1 MTEVHAGRMAGPFN
15 LPPLSN
21 LRISP
26 VGLDPKADGSFRLI
40 THLSYPKSDTSSVS
54 ANIMDSFKTVKYASF
69 DRVVDMVFDLGT
81 GALMAKR
88 DIKSAFR
95 LLPIHPDDFNLL
107 GVQIEGRIFVN
118 KSLPLGCSC
127 APFLFEC
134 FSTFIHWSV
143 KQASKIDNLDHYLDD
158 FILCGK
164 KGTNDCQ
171 KLIMHFNA
179 ICSELGVPINER
191 KSEGPTTV
199 MTFLGLVIDSDRMLI
214 CIPTPK
220 TIELRAL
227 LTKYLDVKKNSLLK
241 LCFFGRAIRTSRAF
255 TRRFYDAMAGV
266 KRSFYKIRITDNM
279 REDMKK
285 LARVSI

>member
-26 VGLDPKADGSFRLI
+26 VGLDPKADGSFGLI
-40 THLSYPKSDTSSVS
+40 THLSYPKSDTSSVN

-118 KSLPLGCSC
+118 KSLPFGCSC
-127 APFLFEC
+127 ALFC
-134 FSTFIHWSV
+134 LNVFQLSFI
-143 KQASKIDNLDHYLDD
+143 
-158 FILCGK
+158 
-164 KGTNDCQ
+164 
-171 KLIMHFNA
+171 
-179 ICSELGVPINER
+179 GVLR
-191 KSEGPTTV
+191 K
-199 MTFLGLVIDSDRMLI
+199 
-214 CIPTPK
+214 
-220 TIELRAL
+220 
-227 LTKYLDVKKNSLLK
+227 LLK
-241 LCFFGRAIRTSRAF
+241 STILTI
-255 TRRFYDAMAGV
+255 
-266 KRSFYKIRITDNM
+266 I
-279 REDMKK
+279 
-285 LARVSI
+285 